1 MKRLLLNLVVIFSII
16 NAGSSISCY
25 NCEGLESVCNKNA
38 LILHHDR
45 YLRVCGGNTD
55 RCMRVWQKTDDYEP
69 YVQNICSNERLCDK
83 LEKACKQLEKEGYEC
98 AVACCHG
105 EACHLASLDVF
116 FSPYLFI
123 VCIVVGVIQTLQFT

>member
-105 EACHLASLDVF
+105 EVGERLATWQASMCSSVRT
-116 FSPYLFI
+116 FSSSALLL
-123 VCIVVGVIQTLQFT
+123 V